1 MQGQNAALR
10 RWFSGARMVSDR
22 WLSISQVPFLRKS
35 AVEGDI
41 LIAGDAAGLIAPLT
55 GDGMSM
61 ALRGGQMAA
70 LFVNRYLSGEL
81 GAVDLPRAYATE
93 WKRAFDRR
101 LWLGRLLQGC
111 IFQPRLLSLGLRI
124 LNRTPTLG
132 RYLVDHTRDA
142 VYLAG

>member
-1 MQGQNAALR
+1 
-10 RWFSGARMVSDR
+10 MVGER

-70 LFVNRYLSGEL
+70 AFVSRYLDGEL
-81 GAVDLPRAYATE
+81 GAGEMPEQYARE
-93 WKRAFDRR
+93 WRRAFDRR
-101 LWLGRLLQGC
+101 LWLGQLLQRC
-111 IFQPRLLSLGLRI
+111 MFEPRLLSLGLQV
-124 LNRTPTLG
+124 LNRMPVIG
-132 RYLVDHTRDA
+132 RYLVDQTRDA
-142 VYLAG
+142 VYLAN